1 MITGKNSVYKLTAGG
16 LMLAA
21 GIIIPKVFHIF
32 GTQEMGQ
39 MFSPMHFSVFVAGIY
54 LGTLYGGIIGFLT
67 PLVNSLFGM
76 PMFPFNLIM
85 AFELGAYGFFS
96 GLLMHLLKKLNKGGL
111 VLRIYI
117 SLIVSMIAGRIVYA
131 LVLFVMGRIL
141 AMKVPAPA
149 TVWSSVI
156 FGIPGIILQLILVL
170 GIVLALYK
178 TQNR

>member
-1 MITGKNSVYKLTAGG
+1 
-16 LMLAA
+16 
-21 GIIIPKVFHIF
+21 
-32 GTQEMGQ
+32 
-39 MFSPMHFSVFVAGIY
+39 
-54 LGTLYGGIIGFLT
+54 
-67 PLVNSLFGM
+67 
-76 PMFPFNLIM
+76 M
-85 AFELGAYGFFS
+85 AFKLEHTGSFRVFNAS
-96 GLLMHLLKKLNKGGL
+96 AEKLNKGGL

-156 FGIPGIILQLILVL
+156 FGIPGIILQLILVP